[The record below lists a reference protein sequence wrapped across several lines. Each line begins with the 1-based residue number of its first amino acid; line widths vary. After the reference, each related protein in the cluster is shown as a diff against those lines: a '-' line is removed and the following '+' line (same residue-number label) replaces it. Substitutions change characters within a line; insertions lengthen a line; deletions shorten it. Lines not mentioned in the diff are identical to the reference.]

1 MRRLGL
7 GLWMGLVGV
16 AGVAQATSVT
26 IDDESN
32 TMARFR
38 QMERDRFEVLRAD
51 SSPRAQVLAG
61 SIWLDPDDVANK
73 LLPKPDE
80 IKQRAVGLA
89 PDDAFVQWF
98 AAEDGSY
105 FSSQCGPTTWPETE
119 VANLTRLEADNAAAW
134 QYAVALAHAKGDH
147 AGIDAALARMAGAR
161 RASDHQG
168 ELVRLWQGLY
178 AQYPAWLKSISADIE
193 PAEDGRETLPS
204 QDATMLRVLQES
216 ANQSGRVDAKLEEVC
231 KPDATQDSALQRLG
245 WCVRAGELLADKGS
259 SISLRQT
266 GLKMLAAAGAT
277 QAELADQR
285 YQLQYLIENAA
296 TPQHNYA
303 LFGSADDGLAA
314 DWRNADGDIAAT
326 LHRLARLGLPATPP
340 PGWVSAAERMHEESD
355 RAEDAWTSYLD
366 AVAVD
371 LAARSDVR
379 ERALGVF
386 VTNMRKDMS
395 ADDQRGADAAGESAD
410 AVADTALADLAA
422 ANPGNAFVQW
432 LALGDASA
440 NAQALVRLQQLDAD
454 NAFVWLASLEDEA
467 DAGQILHRA
476 ATASRYDD
484 YSLVSF
490 GLLHAAFARQP
501 VPESYREMFAR
512 EGISGDAAEVDKV
525 AAVSGAL
532 MLEMGS
538 PAFGSV
544 DGFARACGI
553 GKAANAN
560 ANAAAMRDDCIAIAR
575 LMLHTGKSRLVTMVG
590 TRILLNL
597 DALEGEDRVLA
608 RRIAWWQAQ
617 ALMSDRMTGVF
628 ADDYVAKGELAALGA
643 AAARNGKAEPPAD
656 WQPKAWSSK
665 AKAE

>member
-32 TMARFR
+32 TMARYR

-51 SSPRAQVLAG
+51 SSPRVQVLAG

-105 FSSQCGPTTWPETE
+105 FSSQCGPTRWPEAE

-168 ELVRLWQGLY
+168 ELLRLWQGLY
-178 AQYPAWLKSISADIE
+178 AQHPAWLKSISADIE
-193 PAEDGRETLPS
+193 PAEDGKKTLPS
-204 QDATMLRVLQES
+204 QDATMLRVLQDS
-216 ANQSGRVDAKLEEVC
+216 ANQSGRVDAKLEAVC

-340 PGWVSAAERMHEESD
+340 PGWVSAAERMRTESD
-355 RAEDAWTSYLD
+355 HEEDAWLSYLGE
-366 AVAVD
+366 VSTD

-379 ERALGVF
+379 ERALGWF
-386 VTNMRKDMS
+386 VKNSMRDWTS
-395 ADDQRGADAAGESAD
+395 TDDAAAEGSAAATND
-410 AVADTALADLAA
+410 AVGDTDLADLAA

-454 NAFVWLASLEDEA
+454 NAFVWLASLKDEA

-476 ATASRYDD
+476 AEARRYDD
-484 YSLVSF
+484 YHLAMV
-490 GLLHAAFARQP
+490 GMLYAAFQRQP
-501 VPESYREMFAR
+501 VPQSMREMFTR
-512 EGISGDAAEVDKV
+512 EQPSDGATDVDKQ
-525 AAVSGAL
+525 AAMGGAI
-532 MLEMGS
+532 MLSMMS
-538 PAFGSV
+538 PAFSGLS
-544 DGFARACGI
+544 GMSRSCAKRGA
-553 GKAANAN
+553 
-560 ANAAAMRDDCIAIAR
+560 ANAAATRGDCIAVAR
-575 LMLHTGKSRLVTMVG
+575 LLLHSGNSLLTTGTGART
-590 TRILLNL
+590 LLEL
-597 DALEGEDRVLA
+597 DALDGEDRELA
-608 RRIAWWQAQ
+608 RHIAWWRGQAFEPEKFDG
-617 ALMSDRMTGVF
+617 ALV
-628 ADDYVAKGELAALGA
+628 DDLVAKGEIAAMRGA
-643 AAARNGKAEPPAD
+643 AMRAGKAEPPAG
-656 WQPKAWSSK
+656 WQPPGWSSK
-665 AKAE
+665 AKIE